1 MKELPKL
8 YLAVTEINGSNT
20 KKAWLLGGTKPV
32 FDAEERIWSAELE
45 IDLPDTF
52 SESMPWINNMEED
65 QLMEIEIVP
74 VELIKMKITYEK
86 QTFNFKGKKK

>member
-1 MKELPKL
+1 MEELSKL
-8 YLAVTEINGSNT
+8 YLAVTERKSSSAKQVWI
-20 KKAWLLGGTKPV
+20 LGGTKPV
-32 FDAEERIWSAELE
+32 FDAEERTWNAELE

-52 SESMPWINNMEED
+52 NLAMPFVEDMEED

-86 QTFNFKGKKK
+86 QTFNFKGKK